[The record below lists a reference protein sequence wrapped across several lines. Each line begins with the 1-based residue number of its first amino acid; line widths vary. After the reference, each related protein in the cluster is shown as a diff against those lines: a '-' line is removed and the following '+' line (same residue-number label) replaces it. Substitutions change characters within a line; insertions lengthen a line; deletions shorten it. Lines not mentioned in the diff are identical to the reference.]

1 MIELKYTDMI
11 YNGQWFHP
19 LRLAIDSFIDQTQ
32 EHVNGTVKMKL
43 YKGNCIPASRVS
55 KDSLYD
61 INLSTF
67 EEGANYDQKDAKGF
81 IKLYGLPMEV
91 YGRKHKWLK

>member
-1 MIELKYTDMI
+1 MS
-11 YNGQWFHP
+11 P
-19 LRLAIDSFIDQTQ
+19 
-32 EHVNGTVKMKL
+32 
-43 YKGNCIPASRVS
+43 
-55 KDSLYD
+55 DSLYD

-91 YGRKHKWLK
+91 YGRKHKWYK